1 MAQWIVAQ
9 FGALFGASLPAR
21 VNQFKD
27 PSDTARVTPWHI
39 CLARQASGTSLTNN
53 GESPFKKNSFE

>member
-39 CLARQASGTSLTNN
+39 CLARQASGASLTD
-53 GESPFKKNSFE
+53 GENSYDAENFFF